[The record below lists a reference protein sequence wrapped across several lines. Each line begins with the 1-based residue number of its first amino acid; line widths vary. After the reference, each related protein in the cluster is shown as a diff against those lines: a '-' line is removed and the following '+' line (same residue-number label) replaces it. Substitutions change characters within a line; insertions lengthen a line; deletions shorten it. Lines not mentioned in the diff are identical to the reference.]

1 MTTIV
6 IQMDQLY
13 EQVTHF
19 HKICEH
25 QQVYDKFGEL
35 EEMEFRTD
43 EERCLI
49 LFINDGP
56 CLTGSLEFRQLEFS
70 HLNLDNVEIT
80 LEFGQMSKFHCH
92 FDNVGEFPLSSKIPR
107 NYGNNFFC
115 WNFHYRFSDGMSA
128 I

>member
-6 IQMDQLY
+6 IQMDLLY

-19 HKICEH
+19 HKMCEH
-25 QQVYDKFGEL
+25 QQVHDRFGEL

-56 CLTGSLEFRQLEFS
+56 CFTSVIDCFLTICSWILRFR
-70 HLNLDNVEIT
+70 EI
-80 LEFGQMSKFHCH
+80 QA
-92 FDNVGEFPLSSKIPR
+92 R
-107 NYGNNFFC
+107 
-115 WNFHYRFSDGMSA
+115 
-128 I
+128 